1 MRLAT
6 WNVNGL
12 RAGPGPG
19 PILAALDAHVVCL
32 QETRLTRD
40 QLDDSLTQVEGYTS
54 YFSCCRTRLG
64 YSGVA
69 TFCRAEATPEAAEE
83 GLSGLLAGPGAM
95 GSYVDSGSFSPE
107 ELAVL
112 DSEGRA
118 LVTHH
123 RIRMPW
129 GAETMLTV
137 LNVYCPHAGPR
148 QPLHPVPQHRFLQ
161 LLRNRALSLLHHGGH
176 VVIMGDLNIAHRPID
191 HCQPGD
197 PEAFAANPARCW
209 LDELLSGDGSGGP
222 FVDTFR
228 LRHPGQRQA
237 FSCWRGGTGLGVRA
251 ANQGT
256 RLDYILADRV
266 LALGAL
272 AGASLLP
279 SVLGSDHCPVLAQL
293 GGAFVPAPHPPALA
307 TRRTQLSLHPFL
319 APRGPPTPLP
329 SPSGARKRLAPT
341 RLPQMGDLRQ
351 YFKVKGPSPDALGD
365 CGEKLSRYALGQKQQ
380 EPPHDATVQSLK
392 EMEVAQ
398 TGLEQNN
405 QEPSQHALGKHG
417 QGIAQHAKGSR
428 GQMTTQHSLGLRDL
442 RRYFKVEGGATGPS
456 QHAVGQHR
464 QAPSQKTLAL

>member
-123 RIRMPW
+123 RIR
-129 GAETMLTV
+129 
-137 LNVYCPHAGPR
+137 
-148 QPLHPVPQHRFLQ
+148 
-161 LLRNRALSLLHHGGH
+161 H